1 MSENPQHPELL
12 APAGGWDCLRAAV
25 ANGADAVYFG
35 LPRFNARLRA
45 DNFRDEELPDV
56 VTFCHRHGVK
66 AYVAFN
72 TLVFTGELDAAEAM
86 LRDCSRA
93 GVDALIV
100 QDVGLVRLARTVVPE
115 LPIHASTQMT
125 ITSPEGVEFAR
136 ELGVERV
143 VLARELSLRDLEK
156 FRTQSTSGATEK
168 SEIRNQK
175 SEMPLEVFVHGAL
188 CVAYSGQCLTSESL
202 GQRSANRGECAQA
215 CRMTYE
221 LIVDG
226 VVRDLG
232 DKRYLLSPQDLAAV
246 EEIPALLERG
256 VTSFKIE
263 GRLKSPEYVAAVCQV
278 YRRALDAAL
287 VAGTVAATPPSQ
299 HVSAAPSPQA
309 PASSRRGVADTRCDE
324 GVAATLVPAALPPQV
339 SAPAAHRITDDE
351 RYKLE
356 MTFSRGLFTGWMHG
370 VDHQRLVPARSGK
383 KRGPFAGAL
392 TRVGGESVEF
402 DSAVP
407 LKPGDGIVFETG
419 GDTNAEQGGRIYQI
433 KGRRYFFEHDRIDFS
448 KLKIGDRVWKTDDPA
463 LGKKL
468 RQSFTGRIE
477 PRRIP
482 VNLVVRGAAGE
493 PLEVEAGVWSEPLA
507 DGCARR
513 DRAPGGTGGPPVPPI
528 VRSAIPLQTARTAPL
543 TDEKLREHLGRFGE
557 HPYALGELRNEL
569 KGDVILPISELN
581 RVRRELAFALDAA
594 HQRRRAESPQTW
606 RDVFRGCDAP
616 SQSVPAAPSPRA
628 PTHQRTGL
636 TETSCNEGRAVA
648 DKSEIRAERSETA
661 MGAGGANQKSEI
673 RLTVLCRTME
683 HMEAALACGV
693 PLLYVDFEDIRRYR
707 DAVALVRGHC
717 VPACGEGAAGTCCD
731 GASQPR
737 MQPQIFLATP
747 RIQKAGE
754 RGFFKLIENAA
765 PDGVLIRNLGA
776 IDYFRATPLRRI
788 GDFSLNVAN
797 PLTAQ
802 HFIGRG
808 LERLTISYDLNIAQ
822 VLALL
827 AECGVEG
834 SSALRVPRSAFEI
847 TLHQHMPMFH
857 MEHCVFAAFMSK
869 GTSFLDCGRPCD
881 THRVHLRDR
890 VGIQHPLRADVGCR
904 NTLFNAVAQTGA
916 GFFDALRG
924 AGLSNFRVEL
934 LEEDA
939 VESARVIRAYQ
950 SLIAGERDGEG
961 LWRELKAQSQLGVT
975 KGTLT
980 AR

>member
-1 MSENPQHPELL
+1 MRVPAHSEHPELL

-100 QDVGLVRLARTVVPE
+100 QDVGLVRLARKVVPE

-125 ITSPEGVEFAR
+125 ITSPEGAQFAR

-143 VLARELSLRDLEK
+143 VLARELSLRDLAK
-156 FRTQSTSGATEK
+156 FEPEQ
-168 SEIRNQK
+168 
-175 SEMPLEVFVHGAL
+175 MPLEVFVHGAL

-226 VVRDLG
+226 EVRDLG
-232 DKRYLLSPQDLAAV
+232 DRRYLLSPQDLAAA
-246 EEIPALLERG
+246 EQIPALLERG

-263 GRLKSPEYVAAVCQV
+263 GRLKSPEYVAGVCQV
-278 YRRALDAAL
+278 YRRALDDAI
-287 VAGTVAATPPSQ
+287 
-299 HVSAAPSPQA
+299 
-309 PASSRRGVADTRCDE
+309 
-324 GVAATLVPAALPPQV
+324 
-339 SAPAAHRITDDE
+339 AHRE
-351 RYKLE
+351 HRMSEAEKYQLE
-356 MTFSRGLFTGWMHG
+356 MTFSRGLFTGWVHG
-370 VDHQRLVPARSGK
+370 VDHQQLVPARSGK
-383 KRGPFAGAL
+383 KRGPLAGVIS
-392 TRVGGESVEF
+392 RVGEENVEF
-402 DSAVP
+402 EASVP
-407 LKPGDGIVFETG
+407 LKPGDGIVFDTG

-433 KGRRYFFEHDRIDFS
+433 KGRRYFFEHGRIDFAR
-448 KLKIGDRVWKTDDPA
+448 LKPGDRVWKTDDPA
-463 LGKKL
+463 LNKTL
-468 RQSFTGRIE
+468 RQSFAGRIE

-482 VNLVVRGAAGE
+482 VNLTARGAVGD
-493 PLEVEAGVWSEPLA
+493 PLEVVCELPAGAVA
-507 DGCARR
+507 
-513 DRAPGGTGGPPVPPI
+513 
-528 VRSAIPLQTARTAPL
+528 VRSSMMLQAARTAPI

-557 HPYALGELRNEL
+557 HPYALGELRNDL
-569 KGDVILPISELN
+569 AGDVILPISELN

-594 HQRRRAESPQTW
+594 LQHRRAESSQMW
-606 RDVFRGCDAP
+606 RDVFEAEHQSPVTSHQSQP
-616 SQSVPAAPSPRA
+616 SLA
-628 PTHQRTGL
+628 
-636 TETSCNEGRAVA
+636 
-648 DKSEIRAERSETA
+648 
-661 MGAGGANQKSEI
+661 
-673 RLTVLCRTME
+673 VLCRTME
-683 HMEAALACGV
+683 QIDAALACGV
-693 PLLYVDFEDIRRYR
+693 STLCVDFEDIRRYKA
-707 DAVALVRGHC
+707 AVALVRERG
-717 VPACGEGAAGTCCD
+717 GA
-731 GASQPR
+731 
-737 MQPQIFLATP
+737 QIVLATP

-754 RGFFKLIENAA
+754 QGFFKLIENAA

-802 HFIGRG
+802 HFTGRG

-822 VLALL
+822 VLDLL
-827 AECGVEG
+827 A
-834 SSALRVPRSAFEI
+834 AAPPAWFEI

-869 GTSFLDCGRPCD
+869 GSSFLDCGRPCD

-890 VGIQHPLRADVGCR
+890 VGVQHPLRADVGCR
-904 NTLFNAVAQTGA
+904 NTLFNAAAQTGA
-916 GFFDALRG
+916 QFFSALRD
-924 AGLSNFRVEL
+924 AGLRNFRVEL
-934 LEEDA
+934 LDEDA
-939 VESARVIRAYQ
+939 AESARVIRAYQ
-950 SLIAGERDGEG
+950 SLLAGERDGDG

-975 KGTLT
+975 KGTLDE
-980 AR
+980 R